1 LGYER
6 VVELFFVSDAAE
18 EKAHSED
25 LGRSVRGMKG
35 GGLRRDIRRDARGN
49 WGKRN
54 GKGVEGKWR
63 GNDAESE
70 GEWEKRRM
78 R

>member
-1 LGYER
+1 LGYEG

-25 LGRSVRGMKG
+25 PGKSVRGMKG
-35 GGLRRDIRRDARGN
+35 GGLRGGMRDAEEIG
-49 WGKRN
+49 GKRN
-54 GKGVEGKWR
+54 GMGTEGEGT
-63 GNDAESE
+63 GNDAERE
-70 GEWEKRRM
+70 REWEKRRM